1 MQWRSL
7 FLKMVDMLFF
17 PGLWCHNYINHK
29 EFGLPSGFLCG
40 WSSSHLFS
48 EDPVQAVLQT
58 LRTRKLVSRFVSW
71 SGWYSWYTDFR
82 RASAWGP
89 TEFSSEQ
96 LFNEPLGCQCGVLH
110 TAYTAGCSPNTK
122 CFFLMFF
129 HVFQGSP
136 RLFQILWRLSD
147 ACFLLS
153 AKSPSWQRYVRPY
166 FKGELG
172 TQRTDTFGRLWHVAL
187 GSSRKLMLQKD
198 PNISFW
204 SFATCSCSAAVIKIW
219 PRLHTV

>member
-122 CFFLMFF
+122 CFFN
-129 HVFQGSP
+129 VFSCFP
-136 RLFQILWRLSD
+136 RFSTSFSDPLKAFGCVFPFKCQKSQLAKVREAILQRRAWHPENGHLWPTLARCFGFVSEAD
-147 ACFLLS
+147 APERSKHIFLVF
-153 AKSPSWQRYVRPY
+153 RYVQ
-166 FKGELG
+166 L
-172 TQRTDTFGRLWHVAL
+172 
-187 GSSRKLMLQKD
+187 
-198 PNISFW
+198 
-204 SFATCSCSAAVIKIW
+204 
-219 PRLHTV
+219 